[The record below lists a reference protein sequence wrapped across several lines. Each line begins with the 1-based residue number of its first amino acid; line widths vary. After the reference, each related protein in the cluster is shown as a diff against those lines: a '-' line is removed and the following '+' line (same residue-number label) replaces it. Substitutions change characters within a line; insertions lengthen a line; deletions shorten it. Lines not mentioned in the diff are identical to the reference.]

1 MPFYWLDK
9 IFVVV
14 VVVCWSFTFLST
26 HATFGPKGVGTN
38 LDVAWCWPCF
48 LLVKFVFF
56 FLPIYKLSGNEPHSW
71 PLASQSEEGILGCVV
86 HATQSNLPSRPR
98 AIDCRIL
105 NCVFG
110 EVFVGYVLGLIEKFA
125 QVEKSVGNWCKS
137 DNRLVPGWR
146 QLSLNSSVEQLHQY
160 SKADVSHRTSGEEYK
175 TRLLPNSN

>member
-1 MPFYWLDK
+1 MWRGVDPVFCWL
-9 IFVVV
+9 
-14 VVVCWSFTFLST
+14 
-26 HATFGPKGVGTN
+26 N
-38 LDVAWCWPCF
+38 LYF
-48 LLVKFVFF
+48 FF
-56 FLPIYKLSGNEPHSW
+56 FLPIYKLSGSEPHSW